1 MPYVPVPKD
10 LTKVKTKVLFN
21 LTKRQLLCF
30 GGGALVGIPLF
41 FLLKGTMGTSVAA
54 LCMILVMLPFFLLA
68 LYEKQG
74 QPLEKI
80 LGNIL
85 KVTVI
90 RPKERPYRTAN
101 FYSLLERQAKLDKEV
116 YDIVHR
122 KEKPARR

>member
-122 KEKPARR
+122 NEKTARH